1 MDLKIVRKEGIHF
14 FHIISLRIK
23 GLIRIL
29 IAHVFHPLCQ
39 MAVFL
44 MTLVLKCFKTVIV
57 SVYPAAVLKRAGA
70 LCLQDSRTVIVTVR
84 QDLLNVHPVLPVVS
98 EVIAVCKPLC
108 ILHVRVDQRL
118 RRFLQLIIRIV
129 IVLLQFFHPDPIIPE
144 LKREKVISFPSH
156 DLIE

>member
-29 IAHVFHPLCQ
+29 IPHVLHPLCQ

-44 MTLVLKCFKTVIV
+44 MFLVLKRFKAVIV
-57 SVYPAAVLKRAGA
+57 SAYPAAVLERTGA
-70 LCLQDSRTVIVTVR
+70 PCLQDSRTVIVAVR
-84 QDLLNVHPVLPVVS
+84 QDLLNVHPVFPAVS
-98 EVIAVCKPLC
+98 EVIAVCKPLR

-129 IVLLQFFHPDPIIPE
+129 IVVIEFFHPDPIIPE
-144 LKREKVISFPSH
+144 LKRKKVISFPSH